1 MFDLGFAELIVIG
14 IVALVVLGPERLPVV
29 ARVAGKY
36 FAKARRMV
44 NQVKED
50 IELESELAEIRSI
63 EKETRDIAREVSESV
78 TSEVNT
84 LKSEVDSIRGD
95 VDIFKNDSSKSPLGL
110 PWKETSETKTK
121 EDGASWKPDA
131 DDFGSVKT
139 VHAKTLTRRYQEEPD
154 IEDIVEQLERIKR
167 EIGDVSP
174 SLTRMRRKNYAP
186 RSRSNRVRIYR

>member
-1 MFDLGFAELIVIG
+1 MFDLGFSELIVIG

-121 EDGASWKPDA
+121 EDGASWKPDT